1 MLGSLANPCSA
12 EVHVAGYYRRM
23 AQQPATVRTRRRGK
37 QLEDALYDAT
47 LAELAAVGYGG
58 LTMEGIAARART
70 GKAALY
76 RRWSSKH
83 DLVQAALRYAL
94 PPLPEPRA
102 DRSARDNLLAA
113 LSAHCDLVAG
123 KTAFPGLAS
132 LQQLLHEPEL
142 RAIFADAVVGPRLRI
157 TESILQKGIDNGEI
171 DASTLTPYTARVGA
185 ALVNQQMLLTGAP
198 PNKHQLAQIV
208 DTVLPHLT

>member
-1 MLGSLANPCSA
+1 MG
-12 EVHVAGYYRRM
+12 
-23 AQQPATVRTRRRGK
+23 QQTATVRTRRRGK

-76 RRWSSKH
+76 RRWSCKH
-83 DLVQAALRYAL
+83 DLVQAALLYAL
-94 PPLPEPRA
+94 PPLPEPRL
-102 DRSARDNLLAA
+102 DRSARENLLAA

-123 KTAFPGLAS
+123 KTAFPGLEIM
-132 LQQLLHEPEL
+132 QQLLHEPEL
-142 RAIFADAVVGPRLRI
+142 RAIFADAVVAPRLGI
-157 TESILQKGIDNGEI
+157 TESILQAGSDNDEI
-171 DASTLTPYTARVGA
+171 DASTLTPYTARVGT

-198 PNKHQLAQIV
+198 PNKRQLAQIV
-208 DTVLPHLT
+208 DTVLPHLS